1 MNKSKKRLDIL
12 MKQIRDKNPKLA
24 KILDKKI
31 ENKINSLKSNKK
43 GNPGGISDN
52 VKLNT
57 SGQISIETIDKD
69 GNVINKYVDKT

>member
-43 GNPGGISDN
+43 GNPGDISDN